1 MSDFKKL
8 QKFINV
14 YYEQYPDTYFNSKY
28 SPNETGTDNGKKNT
42 IARRGEIPT
51 INPSSKQNLSVG
63 GYTPNVTKPEAE
75 EEGVIGNIPRIDVIN
90 LLKAQMENAAAKN
103 MDYCANVLK
112 QLIDAI
118 NEIQAVEED

>member
-8 QKFINV
+8 QKFINE
-14 YYEQYPDTYFNSKY
+14 YYGQYQDFPYVNSKY

-42 IARRGEIPT
+42 IAPRGRIPT
-51 INPSSKQNLSVG
+51 TQPSDKTNLTTSFPAT
-63 GYTPNVTKPEAE
+63 TPVESE
-75 EEGVIGNIPRIDVIN
+75 EEVRGNIPRIDVIN

-103 MDYCANVLK
+103 MDYCANVLE

-118 NEIQAVEED
+118 NEIPAVEEN